1 MKTTIG
7 VFNFIALILC
17 IAVFTIAIILIPEQ
31 SWNYLTITTVLFFG
45 LSVGY
50 IFYIPRK
57 IVKRDNDSSTFAS
70 LGLLGIISGLLLI
83 VSSISLIFSLLGY
96 IKITFVFI
104 VIYVTLF
111 IITNLL
117 LRAVISIVDDVSDQ
131 KNFRGIK
138 NWKIEIENL
147 SILSTHEESKKS
159 LKNLADKIR
168 YMPSDLENEISQDTE
183 IENYIKNIKIELDN
197 NIDKDINN
205 QLLKL
210 ENLFNQR
217 NIFINAKRNKY

>member
-1 MKTTIG
+1 M
-7 VFNFIALILC
+7 
-17 IAVFTIAIILIPEQ
+17 Q
-31 SWNYLTITTVLFFG
+31 
-45 LSVGY
+45 
-50 IFYIPRK
+50 
-57 IVKRDNDSSTFAS
+57 
-70 LGLLGIISGLLLI
+70 
-83 VSSISLIFSLLGY
+83 
-96 IKITFVFI
+96 
-104 VIYVTLF
+104 
-111 IITNLL
+111 
-117 LRAVISIVDDVSDQ
+117 
-131 KNFRGIK
+131 
-138 NWKIEIENL
+138 
-147 SILSTHEESKKS
+147 KS

>member
-1 MKTTIG
+1 M
-7 VFNFIALILC
+7 
-17 IAVFTIAIILIPEQ
+17 
-31 SWNYLTITTVLFFG
+31 
-45 LSVGY
+45 
-50 IFYIPRK
+50 
-57 IVKRDNDSSTFAS
+57 
-70 LGLLGIISGLLLI
+70 
-83 VSSISLIFSLLGY
+83 
-96 IKITFVFI
+96 
-104 VIYVTLF
+104 IYVTLF

-131 KNFRGIK
+131 KNIRGIK